1 MAKITAAT
9 SEKVIPIKQWSG
21 LHESPDG
28 DTKLKY
34 GEAAAI
40 QNWRVTRDGNLQ
52 RRPGYRSLIQ
62 EKVSYVDDKGN
73 TKYKLVP
80 KKLANG
86 PIKGMW
92 TGFVNKKEV
101 VLAACNGHIYS
112 LWNSTTGDWYKDAD
126 GLLTPSD
133 IGACATTNDVHMFGF
148 EGKVYFMNGSQYKCW
163 DGTHFEEIADNST
176 YFKPYIPLVAVSITP
191 DPSPSSKTLEQINK
205 LSAKRRCWLSPDGTG
220 TKFYIPEKN
229 WSTTADDY
237 KLIDLTTN
245 TEITS
250 GFTLD
255 APNGTITFDNPP
267 AQAANGIEFQYKMS
281 TDFSSQVKA
290 MRYSELFSG
299 MTDSRV
305 FIYGDGSNEIFYSSI
320 DYWGEPR
327 ADYFPDLNEAAIGDA
342 NTPVTALIRHY
353 SKLVIFKSDST
364 WSCSFNIVNLAD
376 GSSTEAL
383 YIYPVNKRLGH
394 TPLGQTALVLNSP
407 RSLYG
412 NDVYEWKNN
421 NAYAANLS
429 VDERQAKR
437 ISDRIYK
444 SISNFD
450 LKSCV
455 CWDDNDAQEYW
466 ICQNGKALVQNYA
479 VDAWYYY
486 TNIYANCFLNFH
498 KVLYFGDPDGYI
510 QYFDYDYNTD
520 NGEVIDSYWESGSMD
535 FGADYMRKYSAML
548 WLGIKPVSNG
558 EVEVYIH
565 TDKKPV
571 IKEKLVLSQLAT
583 FLNVDFNN
591 WSFNTNQLPH
601 IFRRKIKA
609 KKFVYYKLV
618 FKNNGDGDH
627 PNTSA
632 IITASEIR
640 VRYTGNAK

>member
-9 SEKVIPIKQWSG
+9 SEKVIPIKQWGG

-52 RRPGYRSLIQ
+52 RRPGFRSLLID
-62 EKVSYVDDKGN
+62 EDK
-73 TKYKLVP
+73 LPV
-80 KKLANG
+80 KLAAA
-86 PIKGMW
+86 PIKGLW
-92 TGFVNKKEV
+92 TGFVDKKEV
-101 VLAACNGHIYS
+101 FLAACNGHIYS
-112 LWNSTTGDWYKDAD
+112 LWKDATGDWYRDAD
-126 GLLTPSD
+126 GLIDPVDL
-133 IGACATTNDVHMFGF
+133 GAYTTTNNVHMFGF
-148 EGKVYFMNGSQYKCW
+148 EGKVYFMNGSQYYEW
-163 DGTHFEEIADNST
+163 DGTTFQAVEG
-176 YFKPYIPLVAVSITP
+176 YVPLVAISITP

-205 LSAKRRCWLSPDGTG
+205 LTGKRRCWLSPDGTG
-220 TKFYIPEKN
+220 VKFYIPEKN
-229 WSTTADDY
+229 WSTTAGDY
-237 KLIDLTTN
+237 KLVDLTTD

-255 APNGTITFDNPP
+255 AANGTVTFDNPP

-305 FIYGDGSNEIFYSSI
+305 FIYGDGTNEIFYSSI
-320 DYWGEPR
+320 DYWGKAR

-486 TNIYANCFLNFH
+486 TNIYANCFCNFH

-548 WLGIKPVSNG
+548 WLGIKPMSAG
-558 EVEVYIH
+558 EVDVTVQ
-565 TDKKPV
+565 TDRKPATS
-571 IKEKLVLSQLAT
+571 EKIVLSQLASMA
-583 FLNVDFNN
+583 NADFGK

-609 KKFVYYKLV
+609 KKFVYYKLI
-618 FKNNGDGDH
+618 FKNKTE
-627 PNTSA
+627 NTSA
-632 IITASEIR
+632 IVTASEIR

>member
-1 MAKITAAT
+1 MAKITAET

-52 RRPGYRSLIQ
+52 RRPGFHSLLVDSDRLPV
-62 EKVSYVDDKGN
+62 KV
-73 TKYKLVP
+73 
-80 KKLANG
+80 ANG

-92 TGFVNKKEV
+92 TGYVDKLERFLV
-101 VLAACNGHIYS
+101 ACNGHIYS
-112 LWNSTTGDWYKDAD
+112 LWNGSTGEWYSS
-126 GLLTPSD
+126 PVD
-133 IGACATTNDVHMFGF
+133 IGTITTTNSVQMFGF
-148 EGKVYFMNGSQYKCW
+148 EGKVYFMNGSQYKSW
-163 DGTHFEEIADNST
+163 DGTTFADVAG
-176 YFKPYIPLVAVSITP
+176 YIPLVAVSITP
-191 DPSPSSKTLEQINK
+191 NGGNMETLEQINK
-205 LSAKRRCWLSPDGTG
+205 LTGKRRAWLSPDGTG
-220 TKFYIPEKN
+220 KVFNLPEKGMASIDYVKKTSDG
-229 WSTTADDY
+229 STVSGWTPD
-237 KLIDLTTN
+237 TTN
-245 TEITS
+245 
-250 GFTLD
+250 GK
-255 APNGTITFDNPP
+255 ITFTSAP
-267 AQAANGIEFQYKMS
+267 AQAVNGLEVQWTMS
-281 TDFSSQVKA
+281 TDFSASVKA
-290 MRYSELFSG
+290 MRFAEIFSG
-299 MTDSRV
+299 MSDTRV
-305 FIYGDGSNEIFYSSI
+305 FIYGDGTNELFYSSI
-320 DYWGEPR
+320 DYDGKPR

-342 NTPVTALIRHY
+342 NTPITALIRHY
-353 SKLVIFKSDST
+353 SKLVIFKADST
-364 WSCSFNIVNLAD
+364 WSCSFNLTTFED
-376 GSSTEAL
+376 GTTTEAL

-394 TPLGQTALVLNSP
+394 TPFGQTALVMNSP
-407 RSLYG
+407 RSLFG

-486 TNIYANCFLNFH
+486 TNIHANCFCNFH

-535 FGADYMRKYSAML
+535 FGADYMKKYSAML
-548 WLGIKPVSNG
+548 WLGIKPMSAG
-558 EVEVYIH
+558 EVDVTVQ
-565 TDKKPV
+565 TDRKPATS
-571 IKEKLVLSQLAT
+571 EKIVLSQLASMANAN
-583 FLNVDFNN
+583 FGK

-609 KKFVYYKLV
+609 KKFVYYKLI
-618 FKNNGDGDH
+618 FKNKTE
-627 PNTSA
+627 NTSA
-632 IITASEIR
+632 IVTASEIR